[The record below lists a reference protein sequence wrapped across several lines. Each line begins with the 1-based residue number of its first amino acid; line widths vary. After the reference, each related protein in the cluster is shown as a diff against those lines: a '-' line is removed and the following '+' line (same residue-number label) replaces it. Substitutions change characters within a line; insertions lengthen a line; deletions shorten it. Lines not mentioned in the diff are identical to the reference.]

1 MHKIILNLFS
11 KYPNVFDNYFKIKLA
26 IYAILQILINVLD
39 LMAIA
44 ILGIFVNKLFNKEYK
59 FDSQSNVL
67 NQFNDILQISDI
79 SELIIIVLTLL
90 IGKSIL
96 SLILT
101 KKTLYFLSTKSTE
114 ISTTLFKNIFKNN
127 MLQNSKNTHL
137 KTTLILTRGIN
148 SLITGMIG
156 NTIILLADLSL
167 LLILLT
173 LILIASPLSGLM
185 IVIFSIVSGF
195 GYAILTSKK
204 SAKYGRE
211 NFELSVLN
219 NEQINT
225 ALRLH
230 REIELRGASLSYT
243 ELFKETRMKI
253 NKTILNINI
262 LPLISKNILEVGFL
276 IIMAISILMGQK
288 LGFFVANNYGIL
300 AATLLAGF
308 RIIPALL
315 RIQNLIL
322 QMRVNT
328 KSAQSVFEV

>member
-1 MHKIILNLFS
+1 
-11 KYPNVFDNYFKIKLA
+11 
-26 IYAILQILINVLD
+26 
-39 LMAIA
+39 
-44 ILGIFVNKLFNKEYK
+44 
-59 FDSQSNVL
+59 
-67 NQFNDILQISDI
+67 
-79 SELIIIVLTLL
+79 
-90 IGKSIL
+90 
-96 SLILT
+96 
-101 KKTLYFLSTKSTE
+101 
-114 ISTTLFKNIFKNN
+114 
-127 MLQNSKNTHL
+127 
-137 KTTLILTRGIN
+137 
-148 SLITGMIG
+148 MIG
-156 NTIILLADLSL
+156 NTIILIADLSL

-276 IIMAISILMGQK
+276 IIMATSILMGQK